1 MSSHPFLKLLLALSI
16 ITANQ
21 QKGLSTIT
29 KKGIKPDI
37 ISSLFLLIAFWCPN
51 SVAPLPHYIFNSVG
65 LLLGKALLH
74 NRAEPPPPPCLFL
87 CTCFRV
93 WLPWV
98 HHWKRGQRTLRM
110 IRAGRG
116 RIESGSMRSA
126 TSSQYIIP
134 PLSVTLHPFSQADS
148 RPQST
153 DNGTVQLK

>member
-1 MSSHPFLKLLLALSI
+1 MSFHPFQRLLLALSI

-51 SVAPLPHYIFNSVG
+51 SVAPLPHYIFNRVE

-74 NRAEPPPPPCLFL
+74 NRAAPPACLFL

-98 HHWKRGQRTLRM
+98 QHWKRGQRTLRM

-116 RIESGSMRSA
+116 RVESGSMRSSA
-126 TSSQYIIP
+126 TSSKYIIP
-134 PLSVTLHPFSQADS
+134 PLSVTLHPLPQADS